1 MYDEPLWIED
11 GLSLPAAAFRWEFSR
26 SGGPGGQHV
35 QMTDTRVRLRF
46 DLAGS
51 AALSDRVK
59 ARLVARHPGW
69 VTSDGELVL
78 VSSAFRSRHQNVAA
92 VRERLAE
99 AIRAA
104 LREPKIRRAT
114 RPTSGSRERRL
125 EEKKAQGRV
134 KALRRAPED

>member
-1 MYDEPLWIED
+1 VYDEPLWIED
-11 GLSLPAAAFRWEFSR
+11 GLELPASAFRWEFSR

-51 AALSDRVK
+51 GVLNDRVK
-59 ARLVARHPGW
+59 ARLAARHPGW
-69 VTSDGELVL
+69 ITSEGELVL
-78 VSSAFRSRHQNVAA
+78 VSSSFRSRHQNVAA

-99 AIRAA
+99 AVRAS
-104 LREPKIRRAT
+104 LREPKVRRPT
-114 RPTSGSRERRL
+114 RPSTGSKERRL
-125 EEKKAQGRV
+125 EQKKAQGRV